1 MTAFPVEREASE
13 HFLLLQSILC
23 RYKPEEEKYVAVPLT
38 TDHSPSVYAERM
50 RIQKAGGNVRLALL
64 CYLAFTSY
72 LLCYLAFTS
81 YLLYIMPISPV
92 PQTHACAFTAD
103 FFTTAS

>member
-1 MTAFPVEREASE
+1 MTVFPVEREASE

-64 CYLAFTSY
+64 LCYLVFTSY
-72 LLCYLAFTS
+72 I
-81 YLLYIMPISPV
+81 LYIMPISHV
-92 PQTHACAFTAD
+92 PQTHACILPQTSP
-103 FFTTAS
+103 TAS